1 MLEYKNNERFIN
13 NFVIFK
19 GVLLGLMI
27 MLILT
32 IIFALFSGVLFRLEE
47 ARLNKIFLGQNIILL
62 LLIGFYVARN
72 VERNGWLNGAMAGL
86 LYMFILILLGS
97 ISLPLSL
104 SNIIFM
110 ALLALILG
118 GIGGILG
125 INI

>member
-86 LYMFILILLGS
+86 LYMIILILLGS

>member
-47 ARLNKIFLGQNIILL
+47 ARLNIIFLGQNIILL

-86 LYMFILILLGS
+86 LYMIILILLGS

>member
-86 LYMFILILLGS
+86 LYMIILILLGS

-125 INI
+125 INL